1 MTTFLRM
8 VRLVVIGAWFGSLAF
23 FGVVAYVA
31 FSTMPTPL
39 LAGAIV
45 RGTLLDLHRFG
56 LIEGT
61 IFLLATLALLFA
73 QRDTHTLRV
82 AELAIVAVMLGL
94 TAYSQFS
101 IMPRMERDRAAAGGD
116 ISKAAP
122 DNPAAKHFNRLH
134 SVSVKFEGTVLLG
147 GLLLLCM
154 ATVQGQERYER
165 FK

>member
-1 MTTFLRM
+1 MTTFLRII
-8 VRLVVIGAWFGSLAF
+8 RLVAIGAWFGSLAF
-23 FGVVAYVA
+23 FGVVAAVA

-39 LAGAIV
+39 LAGTIV

-56 LIEGT
+56 LAEGG
-61 IFLLATLALLFA
+61 IFLLATLGLLFT
-73 QRDTHTLRV
+73 QRDTHTLRL
-82 AELAIVAVMLGL
+82 AELAIVCVMLGL

-101 IMPRMERDRAAAGGD
+101 IMPRMERDRSSVGGD

-134 SVSVKFEGTVLLG
+134 GLSVKFEGTVLIG

-154 ATVQGQERYER
+154 SAVHGREVYER
-165 FK
+165 FN

>member
-1 MTTFLRM
+1 MTTLFRIA
-8 VRLVVIGAWFGSLAF
+8 RLVAMGAWFGSLVF

-31 FSTMPTPL
+31 FSTLPTPL
-39 LAGAIV
+39 LAGTVV

-61 IFLLATLALLFA
+61 VFLLATLALLFA

-82 AELAIVAVMLGL
+82 VELAVVVVMLGL

-101 IMPRMERDRAAAGGD
+101 IMPRMERDRAAVGGD
-116 ISKAAP
+116 ISRAAP

-134 SVSVKFEGTVLLG
+134 GVSVKFEGTVLFG
-147 GLLLLCM
+147 GLLLLCS
-154 ATVQGQERYER
+154 AAVQGQEMYER
-165 FK
+165 FS